1 MNTIGR
7 GTWID
12 KIGKDI
18 IKRELDLKRPIDNIN
33 VESGL
38 GASGI
43 PHIGSLGDAVRAYGI
58 KLSLRDQG
66 YQCNLITYSDDMD
79 GLRKVPE
86 GFPKSLNE
94 EICKPVS
101 SIVDPFG
108 CHNSYGEHMSSL
120 LLDGLE
126 KLNIEYEFQSAVKA
140 YKEGMLNEQ
149 IAKILSQSEEIGS
162 KISEITGQTKFKNTL
177 PYYPI
182 CKNCGKIYVNIPT
195 SYNSKKNTLYYKC
208 SGAEIG
214 KKWINGC
221 NYEGQLDIRDGEG
234 KLSWKTEFAAR
245 WSAFNIKFEAY
256 GKDIED
262 SVKINDWVSD
272 NVLNF
277 SHPYHIRY
285 EMFLDKSGKK
295 ISKSIGNVL
304 TPQKWLQY
312 GTASSLLLLMFKRI
326 TGSRSLSVKDIP
338 TYMDEVDAIEEVYF
352 NKTILENKEKTIRT
366 KGLYEYI
373 HHLNP
378 PEKISV
384 HLPYRLLVELA
395 EIAPENNSQEYVLKK
410 LVEYQY
416 IKETDENIIERINL
430 GINWS
435 RDFKS
440 YNITDIKLNE
450 TEKNALLQ
458 LISLLENNSEPEI
471 IQSEVFE
478 IAKKYNIKPRLFFQL
493 IYRILLGS
501 DKGPRLGKYIIDAD
515 KTTIITKLK
524 ALITKS

>member
-1 MNTIGR
+1 MNIIGR

-18 IKRELDLKRPIDNIN
+18 IKRELELERPTDNIN

-58 KLSLRDQG
+58 KLSLNDQG
-66 YQCNLITYSDDMD
+66 YQCNLIAYSDDMD

-101 SIVDPFG
+101 SIVDPFE

-126 KLNIEYEFQSAVKA
+126 KLNIEYKFQSAAKA
-140 YKEGMLNEQ
+140 YKEGILNEQ
-149 IAKILSQSEEIGS
+149 IAKILSRAEKIGS

-182 CKNCGKIYVNIPT
+182 CKNCGKIYVSIPI
-195 SYNSKKNTLYYKC
+195 SFDSKKNTLYYKC

-221 NYEGQLDIRDGEG
+221 NYEGQLDIRDGKG

-245 WSAFNIKFEAY
+245 WSAFDIKFEAY

-262 SVKINDWVSD
+262 SVKINDWISD
-272 NVLNF
+272 NILNF

-326 TGSRSLSVKDIP
+326 TGSRSLSVEDIP
-338 TYMDEVDAIEEVYF
+338 TYMDEVDSIEEIYF
-352 NKTILENKEKTIRT
+352 NKILLENKEKTIRT
-366 KGLYEYI
+366 KGLYEYV

-378 PEKISV
+378 PEKMSV

-416 IKETDENIIERINL
+416 IKEADENTLEKINL

-440 YNITDIKLNE
+440 SNITDIKINE
-450 TEKNALLQ
+450 TEKKALLE
-458 LISLLENNSEPEI
+458 LISLLETNSDPEI
-471 IQSEVFE
+471 IQTKVFN
-478 IAKKYNIKPRLFFQL
+478 IAKDNDIKPRLFFQL

-515 KTTIITKLK
+515 KTAIISKLK
-524 ALITKS
+524 SLLKKS